1 MKVFISQPMR
11 DKTEEEILDE
21 RNKAVESIKKQ
32 FKVNDVEILDSYFK
46 DFKVVPGY
54 NINKPLYFLGKAIQ
68 LLAQADYA
76 YFCKDWDKYRGC
88 KSEHFICNQ
97 YGIKNNVDD

>member
-32 FKVNDVEILDSYFK
+32 FNTNDVEVLDSYFK
-46 DFKVVPGY
+46 DFKVVPGH
-54 NINKPLYFLGKAIQ
+54 NIDKPLFFLGKSIQ

-97 YGIKNNVDD
+97 YDIKNNVDD

>member
-32 FKVNDVEILDSYFK
+32 FNTNDVEVLDSY
-46 DFKVVPGY
+46 FKVVPGY
-54 NINKPLYFLGKAIQ
+54 NIDKPLFFFGKSIQ

>member
-11 DKTEEEILDE
+11 DKTGEEILAE
-21 RNKAVESIKKQ
+21 RNKAIENIKKQ
-32 FKVNDVEILDSYFK
+32 FNTNDVEVLDSYFK

-54 NINKPLYFLGKAIQ
+54 NIDKPLFFLGKSIQ

-88 KSEHFICNQ
+88 KTEHFICNQ
-97 YGIKNNVDD
+97 YGIKNNIDD